1 MSGER
6 IFIGGLAH
14 ETHSF
19 ASVLTLE
26 SAFRAYEWAEGDG
39 LLATYRGT
47 GTSLGGII
55 AGAAEAD
62 LTLVPGFYAFA
73 MPSGLVPAED
83 YSSLSAR
90 LIDSLQAAQANGPL
104 AGVILVCHGA
114 MVAAGTADV
123 ESDLAERIRA
133 EIGPGLPF
141 VMTLDFHANIGARL
155 PAAVDLIAGYDTY
168 PHVDVAE
175 RGVEAAHL
183 MRRLLD
189 GARPATAFASVPI
202 LAVPGRQGTDD
213 PPMRDLLARAHAIEA
228 DPRVLVV
235 TLAGGFCYS
244 DVPEAGIAIVV
255 STDGDPA
262 LAAEYAAGLQA
273 LVWEQRDAFVQRNL
287 SPAEAVRQALAAPAG
302 RPAILVDGPD
312 NIGGGAPG
320 DGTILL
326 AELLRQGATEA
337 AVVIADPEAVA
348 IAFAAGVGGTFSG
361 EVGGKTDRFHGN
373 PVTVQGTVRLLADGR
388 FTYRGSYMT
397 GQERAMGRTAVLDIA
412 GNHLVLTERKTMPFD
427 AQHLRAVGIS
437 PEWCRAIVVKSA
449 TAWRAAFA
457 DLAGPAFEAD
467 TPGICT
473 SDLASLPFTHLH
485 RPIFPLDPAES
496 ISLPPIVITTGL

>member
-1 MSGER
+1 
-6 IFIGGLAH
+6 
-14 ETHSF
+14 
-19 ASVLTLE
+19 
-26 SAFRAYEWAEGDG
+26 
-39 LLATYRGT
+39 
-47 GTSLGGII
+47 
-55 AGAAEAD
+55 
-62 LTLVPGFYAFA
+62 
-73 MPSGLVPAED
+73 
-83 YSSLSAR
+83 
-90 LIDSLQAAQANGPL
+90 
-104 AGVILVCHGA
+104 
-114 MVAAGTADV
+114 
-123 ESDLAERIRA
+123 
-133 EIGPGLPF
+133 
-141 VMTLDFHANIGARL
+141 
-155 PAAVDLIAGYDTY
+155 
-168 PHVDVAE
+168 
-175 RGVEAAHL
+175 
-183 MRRLLD
+183 MRRLLA

-213 PPMRDLLARAHAIEA
+213 LPMRELLARVHAIEA

-255 STDGDPA
+255 STDGDPVLA
-262 LAAEYAAGLQA
+262 SAYAAELQA
-273 LVWEQRDAFVQRNL
+273 LAWAQRDAFVQRNL
-287 SPAEAVRQALAAPAG
+287 APAEAVRLALAAPPG

-320 DGTILL
+320 DGTVLL

-348 IAFAAGVGGTFSG
+348 AAYSAGVGGAFAG
-361 EVGGKTDRFHGN
+361 DVGGKTDRFHGD
-373 PVTVQGTVRLLADGR
+373 PVPVRGTVRLLADGR

-397 GQERAMGRTAVLDIA
+397 GQERSMGLTAVLDVA

-457 DLAGPAFEAD
+457 DIAGPVYEAD

-473 SDLASLPFTHLH
+473 TNLANLPYQHLR
-485 RPIFPLDPAES
+485 RPIFPLDPTET
-496 ISLPPIVITTGL
+496 IPLPPVDVAKRP

>member
-1 MSGER
+1 MSDEH

-19 ASVLTLE
+19 ASVLTPE
-26 SAFRAYEWAEGDG
+26 AAFRAYEWAEGDD

-55 AGAAEAD
+55 AGAAEAR
-62 LTLVPGFYAFA
+62 LTVVPGFYAFA
-73 MPSGLVPAED
+73 MPSGLIPADD
-83 YSSLSAR
+83 YAALSAR
-90 LIDSLQAAQANGPL
+90 LLESLRAARTDGPL

-123 ESDLAERIRA
+123 ESDLAERVRA
-133 EIGPGLPF
+133 EIGPHLPF

-189 GARPATAFASVPI
+189 GTRPATAFASVPI

-244 DVPEAGIAIVV
+244 DVPEAGMAIVV
-255 STDGDPA
+255 STDGDP
-262 LAAEYAAGLQA
+262 E
-273 LVWEQRDAFVQRNL
+273 
-287 SPAEAVRQALAAPAG
+287 
-302 RPAILVDGPD
+302 
-312 NIGGGAPG
+312 PG
-320 DGTILL
+320 DGICPRPPGARLG
-326 AELLRQGATEA
+326 AARRLRPAQ
-337 AVVIADPEAVA
+337 PLP
-348 IAFAAGVGGTFSG
+348 GGGRASG
-361 EVGGKTDRFHGN
+361 
-373 PVTVQGTVRLLADGR
+373 P
-388 FTYRGSYMT
+388 
-397 GQERAMGRTAVLDIA
+397 GRT
-412 GNHLVLTERKTMPFD
+412 H
-427 AQHLRAVGIS
+427 
-437 PEWCRAIVVKSA
+437 W
-449 TAWRAAFA
+449 AARH
-457 DLAGPAFEAD
+457 
-467 TPGICT
+467 PG
-473 SDLASLPFTHLH
+473 
-485 RPIFPLDPAES
+485 R
-496 ISLPPIVITTGL
+496 